1 MGVLALISKTTR
13 QTRSPPLHGNPPD
26 ELPLCPFFSEHP
38 PFFAPP
44 CEEDWYYR
52 FKKKIAQVWYKK
64 KKEGKTTLSKSE
76 RKTVLQLA
84 SLIPG

>member
-1 MGVLALISKTTR
+1 LISKTTR

-52 FKKKIAQVWYKK
+52 FKKKKLHKYGIKRKK
-64 KKEGKTTLSKSE
+64 REKPHSVNPREKLCCN
-76 RKTVLQLA
+76 
-84 SLIPG
+84 